1 MNSRSQDEDR
11 LANIAGVYE
20 ELAAY
25 NLEELPEDEETFIRL
40 CGKVKKSSHTE
51 PTKVSITQPLFLG
64 SDQQFQLHR

>member
-1 MNSRSQDEDR
+1 MYLILVFQDQDR

-40 CGKVKKSSHTE
+40 CGKVRDFLE
-51 PTKVSITQPLFLG
+51 KVHDGSCVTRLTQPFV
-64 SDQQFQLHR
+64 FIMF